1 MRRENNR
8 RSEIDS
14 ETEREKWQTIVC
26 GEMHTKEKRE
36 SVELREKKEREREVS
51 GENRS
56 TNVVL

>member
-36 SVELREKKEREREVS
+36 SVELREKKEREREK
-51 GENRS
+51 
-56 TNVVL
+56 